1 MAEQVADLWRVH
13 PGRREWTKRAEE
25 LVKTAQRLA
34 AGRSFDQASEELK
47 QVEAE
52 YQKPQRWWDNVRE
65 ALASIRKNNELLNK
79 KLSQLPDSSQTLT
92 GWTEKLTA
100 SVEAKLLR
108 DDGADG
114 LAEARII
121 DEWMSKIDPLIQLRR
136 KLTQTKMASRTF
148 AGIPELKQTF
158 EEVDQLV
165 QEADNS
171 LVQARLS
178 DARHLYERAAERS
191 SKATTLAAAHLSRLL
206 DEGNKWLKT
215 KSFDKAVAQFEQ
227 LIALRPQGPG
237 APELPEKGV
246 ALQLGSVLAQAY
258 AGRAEAYIGQHDND
272 RAITDCAEAL
282 GLDPNLAQAYAT
294 RATAHCQMGVFDKAI
309 ADSEKALR
317 INPKLTSAYTASAMA
332 YSGKYNFDR
341 AIANCNEAIRIQPE
355 DVLALQVR
363 GAAYNEL
370 CEFDKA
376 VADCTEAIRFK
387 PDDARSYVIRSHALY
402 GKENGLGALA
412 DAEEAI
418 RRGPRSPEASLS
430 RGKAL
435 CVLKDYDLAIGAFD
449 EAVRLDAKLAIAYK
463 WRVSAYRA
471 KGDKDRAASEVR
483 DLIKQIDP
491 RTAEDYFAR
500 GWCFVDQREYQ
511 RAKADLD
518 NAIRM
523 NPKYAD
529 AYYERLLLLPGVD
542 GTRLGAK
549 GLRRCHP

>member
-1 MAEQVADLWRVH
+1 MESSPRA
-13 PGRREWTKRAEE
+13 REWTKRAEE

-363 GAAYNEL
+363 GARLQRALRVRQGGSRLHRGHPIQARRRQIL
-370 CEFDKA
+370 CNPIACLVRK
-376 VADCTEAIRFK
+376 RK
-387 PDDARSYVIRSHALY
+387 RP
-402 GKENGLGALA
+402 
-412 DAEEAI
+412 
-418 RRGPRSPEASLS
+418 RGPRRCR
-430 RGKAL
+430 RGDPARP
-435 CVLKDYDLAIGAFD
+435 AI
-449 EAVRLDAKLAIAYK
+449 
-463 WRVSAYRA
+463 
-471 KGDKDRAASEVR
+471 
-483 DLIKQIDP
+483 
-491 RTAEDYFAR
+491 TR
-500 GWCFVDQREYQ
+500 GFS
-511 RAKADLD
+511 
-518 NAIRM
+518 
-523 NPKYAD
+523 
-529 AYYERLLLLPGVD
+529 LPGEGLV
-542 GTRLGAK
+542 RSE
-549 GLRRCHP
+549 GLRPCDWRLRRGRSARC